1 MRALVSGAIY
11 YHVWSFVSI
20 ITHVAVLPGSK
31 PETRVSE
38 FEWDRSEQTGYH
50 QPDPPPLYRSVGVKS
65 RFYGN
70 VNWFLI
76 GNELGKAITF
86 IH

>member
-11 YHVWSFVSI
+11 YPVWSIVSI

-38 FEWDRSEQTGYH
+38 FEWDRSEQTEYH
-50 QPDPPPLYRSVGVKS
+50 QPDPPLIVPFCGSEESVLWKRELVS
-65 RFYGN
+65 
-70 VNWFLI
+70 NW
-76 GNELGKAITF
+76 
-86 IH
+86 